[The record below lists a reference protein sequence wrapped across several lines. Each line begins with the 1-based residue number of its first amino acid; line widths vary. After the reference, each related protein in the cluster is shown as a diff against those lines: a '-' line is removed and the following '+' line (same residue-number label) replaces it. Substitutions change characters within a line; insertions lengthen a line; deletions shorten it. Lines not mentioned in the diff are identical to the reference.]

1 MEDKNNL
8 IKFNRILKKDKILNF
23 FINFFIGFLLFLL
36 PIYFS
41 ISEFNNNN
49 YKINKGN
56 CLKYLYLILILNFC
70 LIVYLILNQIS
81 DILKKGLLLNWDS
94 RNFASL
100 INYFIFLLSV
110 FFSLIKF
117 QLILNKIFNIDNNQN
132 NDYNKEISSFC
143 FIISIYLFYLI
154 GKNLLILSNN
164 SIEKS
169 YFLICLNLSV
179 IYYGFFKTLKL
190 YLILMI
196 NISYGFYLFKYRKT
210 KFLTKKIDVIFY
222 IKIGFEFT
230 SFVSFFLCSIL
241 FLYEK
246 YNYLFKFLIIFCLSQ
261 CENVGKIFLGFFFYS
276 VDKQFFAYHN
286 DMFDPFIVKIAQY
299 KKNDI

>member
-41 ISEFNNNN
+41 ISDFNNNN

-56 CLKYLYLILILNFC
+56 CLIYLYLILILNFC
-70 LIVYLILNQIS
+70 LIVYLILKQIS
-81 DILKKGLLLNWDS
+81 DILKKGLLFNWDS

-100 INYFIFLLSV
+100 VNYFIFLLSV
-110 FFSLIKF
+110 FFSLVKF
-117 QLILNKIFNIDNNQN
+117 QLILNKIFNIDNKYE
-132 NDYNKEISSFC
+132 DYNKEISSLC

-154 GKNLLILSNN
+154 GKNLLIFSNN

-179 IYYGFFKTLKL
+179 IYYGIFKTLKL

-210 KFLTKKIDVIFY
+210 KFQTKKIDVIFY

-230 SFVSFFLCSIL
+230 SFISFFLCSIL
-241 FLYEK
+241 FLY
-246 YNYLFKFLIIFCLSQ
+246 
-261 CENVGKIFLGFFFYS
+261 
-276 VDKQFFAYHN
+276 
-286 DMFDPFIVKIAQY
+286 
-299 KKNDI
+299 

>member
-8 IKFNRILKKDKILNF
+8 IKFNRILKKDKIINF
-23 FINFFIGFLLFLL
+23 FIHFFIGFLLLLL

-41 ISEFNNNN
+41 ISDYNNKN
-49 YKINKGN
+49 YKINNGN
-56 CLKYLYLILILNFC
+56 CFLYLYLILILNFC
-70 LIVYLILNQIS
+70 LIVYLILKQIL
-81 DILKKGLLLNWDS
+81 DILKKGLLFNWDS

-100 INYFIFLLSV
+100 VNYFIFLLSV
-110 FFSLIKF
+110 FFSLVKF
-117 QLILNKIFNIDNNQN
+117 QLILNKIFNIDNKYE
-132 NDYNKEISSFC
+132 DYNKEISSLC

-154 GKNLLILSNN
+154 MKNLLIFSNN

-179 IYYGFFKTLKL
+179 IYYGIFKTIKL

-230 SFVSFFLCSIL
+230 SFISFFLCSIL
-241 FLYEK
+241 FLYQK
-246 YNYLFKFLIIFCLSQ
+246 FNYLLKFFIIFCLSQ
-261 CENVGKIFLGFFFYS
+261 CENVGKNFLGFIFYS
-276 VDKQFFAYHN
+276 IDKQFFAYHN
-286 DMFDPFIVKIAQY
+286 DMFEPYIVKISQN
-299 KKNDI
+299 KKK

>member
-41 ISEFNNNN
+41 ISDFNNNN

-56 CLKYLYLILILNFC
+56 CLIYLYLILILNFC
-70 LIVYLILNQIS
+70 LIVYLILKQIS
-81 DILKKGLLLNWDS
+81 DILKKGLLFNWDS

-100 INYFIFLLSV
+100 VNYFIFLLSV
-110 FFSLIKF
+110 FFSLVKF
-117 QLILNKIFNIDNNQN
+117 QLILNKIFNIDNKYE
-132 NDYNKEISSFC
+132 DYNKEISSLC

-154 GKNLLILSNN
+154 MKNLLIFSNN

-179 IYYGFFKTLKL
+179 IYYGIFKTIKL

-222 IKIGFEFT
+222 IKIGFELT
-230 SFVSFFLCSIL
+230 SFISFFLCSIL
-241 FLYEK
+241 FLYQK
-246 YNYLFKFLIIFCLSQ
+246 FNYLLKFFIIFCLSQ
-261 CENVGKIFLGFFFYS
+261 CENVGKNFLGFIFYS

-286 DMFDPFIVKIAQY
+286 DMFEPYIVKISQN
-299 KKNDI
+299 KKK

>member
-8 IKFNRILKKDKILNF
+8 IKFNRILKKDKIINF
-23 FINFFIGFLLFLL
+23 FINFFIGFLLLLL

-41 ISEFNNNN
+41 ISDYNNKN
-49 YKINKGN
+49 YKINNGN
-56 CLKYLYLILILNFC
+56 CLLYLYLILILNFC
-70 LIVYLILNQIS
+70 LIVYLILKQIS
-81 DILKKGLLLNWDS
+81 DILKKGLLFNWDS

-100 INYFIFLLSV
+100 VNYFIFLLSV
-110 FFSLIKF
+110 FFSLVKF
-117 QLILNKIFNIDNNQN
+117 QLILNKIFNIDNKYE
-132 NDYNKEISSFC
+132 DYNKEISSLC

-154 GKNLLILSNN
+154 MKNLLIFSNN

-179 IYYGFFKTLKL
+179 IYYGIFKTIKL

-222 IKIGFEFT
+222 IKIGFELT
-230 SFVSFFLCSIL
+230 SFISFFLCSIL
-241 FLYEK
+241 FLYQK
-246 YNYLFKFLIIFCLSQ
+246 FNYLLKFFIIFCLSQ
-261 CENVGKIFLGFFFYS
+261 CENVGKNFLGFIFYS
-276 VDKQFFAYHN
+276 IDKQFFAYHN
-286 DMFDPFIVKIAQY
+286 DMFEPYIVIISQN
-299 KKNDI
+299 KKK

>member
-8 IKFNRILKKDKILNF
+8 IKFNRILKKDKIINF
-23 FINFFIGFLLFLL
+23 FINFFIGFLLLLL

-41 ISEFNNNN
+41 ISDYNNKN
-49 YKINKGN
+49 YKINNGN
-56 CLKYLYLILILNFC
+56 CFLYLYLILILNFC
-70 LIVYLILNQIS
+70 LIVYLILKQIL
-81 DILKKGLLLNWDS
+81 DILKKGLLFNWDS

-100 INYFIFLLSV
+100 VNYFIFLLSV
-110 FFSLIKF
+110 FFSLVKF
-117 QLILNKIFNIDNNQN
+117 QLILNKIFNIDNKYE
-132 NDYNKEISSFC
+132 DYNKEISSLC

-154 GKNLLILSNN
+154 MKNLLIFSNN

-179 IYYGFFKTLKL
+179 IYYGIFKTIKL

-230 SFVSFFLCSIL
+230 SFISFFLCSIL
-241 FLYEK
+241 FLYQK
-246 YNYLFKFLIIFCLSQ
+246 FNYLLKFFIIFCLSQ
-261 CENVGKIFLGFFFYS
+261 CENVGKNFLGFIFYS

-286 DMFDPFIVKIAQY
+286 DMFEPYIVKISQN
-299 KKNDI
+299 KKK